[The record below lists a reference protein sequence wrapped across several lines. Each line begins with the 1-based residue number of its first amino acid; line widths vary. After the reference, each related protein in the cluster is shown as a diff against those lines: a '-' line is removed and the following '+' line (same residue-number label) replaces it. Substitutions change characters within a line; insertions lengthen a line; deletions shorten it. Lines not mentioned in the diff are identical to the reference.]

1 MRRVHTIVWGVL
13 LAFGAF
19 VIHESL
25 DHNYYGSDFGPGP
38 GFFSFWLGILLMVLS
53 LVQIVMTY
61 RRPGEPLPDGFIP
74 NREGV
79 KRMLSIMGAL
89 VASLLVMKT
98 LGFSLTMMVFCV
110 FLLRMLGPSILV
122 ADPDPRR
129 LASFGTVYLFGLL
142 QVTLPKGI
150 LGHLCKGGE
159 RVEAFQHLM
168 TGFVTAMSPMN
179 LLFATIGCILGTLIG
194 VLPGLGPA
202 AGTALLIPITF
213 KLDPTSAIIML
224 AAIYYGA
231 MYGGTITSVLINV
244 PGEAASVVTCLDG
257 YEMAKQG
264 RAGAALGVA
273 AIGSFIGGTV
283 ATFGLV
289 LVALPL
295 ARFALKFGPPE
306 YFSLLLVGLSLVMGL
321 AGKSLAKALVMGI
334 IGLIFSFVG
343 VDPVEGA
350 PRFTFGIAP
359 LMDGIRFVPVVMG
372 FFGIG
377 EILINAEKSLTG
389 VMAGGGKVSSF
400 FPRRERM
407 VDLVYVDSPRD
418 GAGILSGFDSG
429 DELGRCLL
437 HVLRHREEDLSH
449 PEKFGT
455 GVIEGVAAPETAN
468 NAYAN
473 AALIPLFTLG
483 LPGSPTIAILMGALI
498 MNGLTPGPLLFSQH
512 AGFVWAVIASLYI
525 GNRHPADPESAA
537 RRLVGEAA

>member
-1 MRRVHTIVWGVL
+1 
-13 LAFGAF
+13 
-19 VIHESL
+19 
-25 DHNYYGSDFGPGP
+25 
-38 GFFSFWLGILLMVLS
+38 
-53 LVQIVMTY
+53 
-61 RRPGEPLPDGFIP
+61 
-74 NREGV
+74 
-79 KRMLSIMGAL
+79 
-89 VASLLVMKT
+89 
-98 LGFSLTMMVFCV
+98 
-110 FLLRMLGPSILV
+110 
-122 ADPDPRR
+122 
-129 LASFGTVYLFGLL
+129 
-142 QVTLPKGI
+142 
-150 LGHLCKGGE
+150 
-159 RVEAFQHLM
+159 
-168 TGFVTAMSPMN
+168 MN
-179 LLFATIGCILGTLIG
+179 LLFATIGCVLGTLIG

-213 KLDPTSAIIML
+213 KLDPTAAIIML

-264 RAGAALGVA
+264 RAGAALGIA

-295 ARFALKFGPPE
+295 TRFALKFGPSE

-359 LMDGIRFVPVVMG
+359 LMDGVGFVPVVMG

-377 EILINAEKSLTG
+377 EILINAEISLTG
-389 VMAGGGKVSSF
+389 VMAGEGKVSSF
-400 FPRRERM
+400 FPRRDEWRVSVTSILRGTGLGFFLGLIPGTNSAVASFMSYSIERK
-407 VDLVYVDSPRD
+407 VSN
-418 GAGILSGFDSG
+418 
-429 DELGRCLL
+429 
-437 HVLRHREEDLSH
+437 H
-449 PEKFGT
+449 PDKFGT

-483 LPGSPTIAILMGALI
+483 IPGSPTIAILMGALI

-512 AGFVWAVIASLYI
+512 AAFVWAVIASLYI
-525 GNRHPADPESAA
+525 GNVILLILNLP
-537 RRLVGEAA
+537 LVGWWAKLLKIPYNILMVFILVFCIIGAYSLNNSLFDVGMMIFCGLLGYLFKKLDFPLAPAILTLILGPLMEQSLRESLSVSHGSYAIFFTHPISLFFLVLAAIILATSAWQAWPSAIREESKGAEV

>member
-1 MRRVHTIVWGVL
+1 M
-13 LAFGAF
+13 
-19 VIHESL
+19 
-25 DHNYYGSDFGPGP
+25 
-38 GFFSFWLGILLMVLS
+38 
-53 LVQIVMTY
+53 
-61 RRPGEPLPDGFIP
+61 
-74 NREGV
+74 
-79 KRMLSIMGAL
+79 
-89 VASLLVMKT
+89 
-98 LGFSLTMMVFCV
+98 LGFS
-110 FLLRMLGPSILV
+110 V
-122 ADPDPRR
+122 AM
-129 LASFGTVYLFGLL
+129 T
-142 QVTLPKGI
+142 
-150 LGHLCKGGE
+150 
-159 RVEAFQHLM
+159 FQ
-168 TGFVTAMSPMN
+168 N
-179 LLFATIGCILGTLIG
+179 LLFATIGCVLGTLIG

-213 KLDPTSAIIML
+213 KLDPTAAIIML

-264 RAGAALGVA
+264 RAGAALGIA
-273 AIGSFIGGTV
+273 AIGSFIGGSV

-289 LVALPL
+289 IMALPL

-306 YFSLLLVGLSLVMGL
+306 YFALLLVGLSLVMGL
-321 AGKSLAKALVMGI
+321 AGKSLAKALMMAI
-334 IGLIFSFVG
+334 LGLLFSFVG

-359 LMDGIRFVPVVMG
+359 LLDGIRFVPVVMG

-377 EILINAEKSLTG
+377 EILLNAEKSLAG
-389 VMAGGGKVSSF
+389 VMAGEGKVTSF
-400 FPRRERM
+400 FPRRDEWRI
-407 VDLVYVDSPRD
+407 S
-418 GAGILSGFDSG
+418 ATSILRGTGLGFF
-429 DELGRCLL
+429 LGLIPGTNSA
-437 HVLRHREEDLSH
+437 VASFMSYAIEKKISKH

-512 AGFVWAVIASLYI
+512 AAFVWAVIASLYI
-525 GNRHPADPESAA
+525 GNVILLILNLP
-537 RRLVGEAA
+537 LVGWWAKLLKIPYNILVVFILVFCIIGGYSLNNSMFDVGVMILCGLLGYVFKKLDFPLAPAILTLILGPMMERSLRESLSLSQGDYSTFFTRPISLLFLIVTAIILATSAWQALPSAIREESKEAEV